1 MIRLSNQSRIY
12 LLLTLA
18 FMAGLNGCSTTEETK
33 EYPSAAIKVLY
44 EDDPEALTQEYKDL
58 DEDGVTDK
66 LDHCQNTV
74 PGIKVDS
81 YGCEL
86 DSDGDGVYD
95 KDDQCPGTPPG
106 VKVNSLGCEP
116 DDDRDGV
123 ANSIDL
129 CPDTP
134 LGTPVDEKG
143 CPLDMDEDRD
153 GVFND
158 DDQCPGT
165 PLGVKVNKYG
175 CPPEVLVLSNIVFD
189 TNSSK
194 IRDDQAAVLKQNASR
209 LKTLKSTEVILVT
222 GHTDSVGSNQYNLWL
237 SWRRADSAKE
247 FLLNAMQLKDDQLY
261 ILGKGEEA
269 PIADNKTAE
278 GRQKNR
284 RIELKVIPR
293 TEVPDAAKARLPEN
307 IGK

>member
-1 MIRLSNQSRIY
+1 MIRFPNQSKFCLMLI
-12 LLLTLA
+12 LA
-18 FMAGLNGCSTTEETK
+18 FMAGVSGCSTTEETK
-33 EYPSAAIKVLY
+33 EYPSDAIEVLY
-44 EDDPEALTQEYKDL
+44 KDDPNAVQKQYKDL
-58 DEDGVTDK
+58 DQDGVPDK
-66 LDHCQNTV
+66 LDHCQNTKL
-74 PGIKVDS
+74 GIQVNS
-81 YGCEL
+81 FGCEL

-106 VKVNSLGCEP
+106 VKVNSMGCEP

-165 PLGVKVNKYG
+165 PPGVKVNKYG
-175 CPPEVLVLSNIVFD
+175 CKPEVLVLSNIVFD
-189 TNSSK
+189 TNSSE
-194 IRDDQAAVLKQNASR
+194 IRNDQASVLKQNASR

-222 GHTDSVGSNQYNLWL
+222 GHTDSMGKQSYNLWL

-247 FLLNAMQLKDDQLY
+247 FLLKAMHLKDDQLY
-261 ILGKGEEA
+261 ILGKGEDA
-269 PIADNKTAE
+269 PIADNATAE
-278 GRQKNR
+278 GRQTNR

-293 TEVPDAAKARLPEN
+293 SDVPDAATTRIPAKFE
-307 IGK
+307 K